1 MSDTDPPMVVQL
13 PLSAWQIVLAH
24 LQAGTYQAVAPSV
37 NSIVTQLEAQ
47 MAAAAAAQQA
57 NVIEEAKNV
66 VAEAAAQRSPEPG
79 DANASLRTIKA
90 VH

>member
-24 LQAGTYQAVAPSV
+24 LQLGTYQAVAPSV
-37 NSIVTQLEAQ
+37 TSILAQLEAQ

-57 NVIEEAKNV
+57 KVVVEARNVT
-66 VAEAAAQRSPEPG
+66 EAA
-79 DANASLRTIKA
+79 DAATRHTANEANPTTKA
-90 VH
+90 H